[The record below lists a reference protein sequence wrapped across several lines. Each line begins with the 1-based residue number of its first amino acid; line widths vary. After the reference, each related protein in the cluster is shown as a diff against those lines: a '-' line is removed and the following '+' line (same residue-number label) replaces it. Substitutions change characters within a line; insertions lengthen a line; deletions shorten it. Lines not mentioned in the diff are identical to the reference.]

1 MGNRCQQSLSPSSR
15 ADFKVIGY
23 LSLQAVEDCVRLQPH
38 KVQEES
44 DGDTPQANHRWARQ
58 WGNEDYSEDD
68 DIATNCARNFKA
80 LAKIMKL
87 LIENEMACGDGELD
101 EHWDSS

>member
-1 MGNRCQQSLSPSSR
+1 VGNRCQQSLSPSSR

-44 DGDTPQANHRWARQ
+44 DGDTPQANHR
-58 WGNEDYSEDD
+58 
-68 DIATNCARNFKA
+68 
-80 LAKIMKL
+80 
-87 LIENEMACGDGELD
+87 
-101 EHWDSS
+101 